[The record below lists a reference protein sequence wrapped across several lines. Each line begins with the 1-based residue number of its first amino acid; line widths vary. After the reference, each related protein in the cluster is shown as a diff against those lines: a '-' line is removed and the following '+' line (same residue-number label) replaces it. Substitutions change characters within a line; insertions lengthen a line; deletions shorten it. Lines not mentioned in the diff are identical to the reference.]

1 MPLTDRIIPLIL
13 YCYYKAYT
21 CIYKYVRDRKQESD

>member
-1 MPLTDRIIPLIL
+1 MPLTDRIIPLIR

-21 CIYKYVRDRKQESD
+21 CIYKYVRHSKHEPD